1 MPVAKPSRMTN
12 PVTVKSSS
20 LVQVAY
26 DSQRA
31 ILQVAFRDGTA
42 YRYDGVP
49 LRVYHGLLQAESK
62 GAYFN
67 RYIRSLFP
75 HKPFMTPN
83 QPNRGDLRYNS

>member
-62 GAYFN
+62 GAYFQ
-67 RYIRSLFP
+67 SLHP
-75 HKPFMTPN
+75 KLISAQALHDAKPAESGRP
-83 QPNRGDLRYNS
+83 SV